1 MNVTTTGIAS
11 HRGSLLLQLWKM
23 QSFCPATAGI
33 RSLWW
38 ATSCLCGSSIPG
50 LASSPLRFGPAT
62 NLLLLSLRSRTSCPP
77 LSAPSHFSSCISILD
92 NNLRI
97 SGQIQEGLKCAARA
111 SAHRSGS
118 RPATLHPTKHES
130 FSKLPGGRVVD
141 AVIRDNLRDKCSTFT
156 KLARHTL

>member
-23 QSFCPATAGI
+23 QSFCPEMAGI

-62 NLLLLSLRSRTSCPP
+62 NLLLLSLRSRNSCPP
-77 LSAPSHFSSCISILD
+77 LSACPTFLLVTLFLTI
-92 NNLRI
+92 I
-97 SGQIQEGLKCAARA
+97 SGSQVKYKKVSSALHVRVRTAQVEGLRHCTAVNTIA
-111 SAHRSGS
+111 
-118 RPATLHPTKHES
+118 
-130 FSKLPGGRVVD
+130 LPSCREGEWWMP
-141 AVIRDNLRDKCSTFT
+141 
-156 KLARHTL
+156 